1 MRKTKVLTATMLVA
15 TVFSTRLPENVTIAT
30 GLPHPHNLESEVHS
44 TRYTL
49 LDNGWILLKR

>member
-15 TVFSTRLPENVTIAT
+15 TVFSTMLPENVTIAT
-30 GLPHPHNLESEVHS
+30 GLLHPHNLESEVHS

-49 LDNGWILLKR
+49 LVMDGFC